1 MTKRQGLPGAG
12 ALHRARAAHFGVTGV
27 HRAKPL
33 GLADRAARGQFGRMI
48 ELLAPKPDVLAR
60 RDAIVAGLQRIVAG
74 EGVIADTV
82 RLKPYET
89 DGLAIYRQPPM
100 AVVLPQTT
108 EQVSEVLRF
117 CHANGV
123 RVVPRG
129 AGTSLSGGALPLEDS
144 VVVGLSRM
152 NRILDVDYADRC
164 ATVQAGVTNLAI
176 TGAVQGRGFFYA
188 PDPSSQLACMIGG
201 NVNMNSGGAHCLKY
215 GVTSNNLLGLKIVT
229 IDGDI
234 VDIGGAHLDAA
245 GYDWL
250 GLITGSE
257 GMLAIVTEVTVR
269 ILRGPEGARA
279 MLAGFRS
286 NEIAGACVDAIIGA
300 GIIPV
305 ALEFMDRPAIHACEA
320 FAQAGYP
327 MNAEAMLI
335 IEVEGCLDEQAA
347 LLGAI
352 EKICLGYDPVSLRI
366 AATAEE
372 SAAIW
377 KGRKG
382 AFGAVGRI
390 SPDYFCM
397 DGTIPTSRL
406 AETLRRIGEMAD
418 AVHLQ
423 VCNIF
428 HAGDGNLHP
437 LIMFNANDPAQFLRA
452 EILGADILKL
462 CVEVG
467 GCLTGEHGVGVEK
480 RDLMGTQFTAIDLD
494 QQRRI
499 KSAFDPGWLLNP
511 AKVFPL
517 QPAA

>member
-1 MTKRQGLPGAG
+1 MMDLP
-12 ALHRARAAHFGVTGV
+12 
-27 HRAKPL
+27 
-33 GLADRAARGQFGRMI
+33 
-48 ELLAPKPDVLAR
+48 APKSDVLANR
-60 RDAIVAGLQRIVAG
+60 EAIVAGLRRIVPG
-74 EGVIADTV
+74 EGVIADAV

-89 DGLAIYRQPPM
+89 DGLAIYRQPPL
-100 AVVLPQTT
+100 AVVLPETT
-108 EQVSEVLRF
+108 EQVAEILRF

-129 AGTSLSGGALPLEDS
+129 AGTSLSGGALPLADS
-144 VVVGLSRM
+144 VVVGMMRM
-152 NRILDVDYADRC
+152 NRILEVDYLDRC
-164 ATVQAGVTNLAI
+164 AVVQAGVTNLAI
-176 TGAVQGRGFFYA
+176 TGAVQERGFFYA

-215 GVTSNNLLGLKIVT
+215 GVTANNLLGLRVVT
-229 IDGDI
+229 IEGEI
-234 VDIGGAHLDAA
+234 LDIGGAHLDAA

-250 GLITGSE
+250 GLLTGSE
-257 GMLAIVTEVTVR
+257 GMLAVVTEVTVR

-279 MLAGFRS
+279 MLAGFGS
-286 NEIAGACVDAIIGA
+286 NEIAGECVDAIIGS

-320 FAQAGYP
+320 FAGAGYP
-327 MNAEAMLI
+327 MDAEALLI
-335 IEVEGCLDEQAA
+335 IEVEGCVAEQDA
-347 LLGAI
+347 LLAKLEAI
-352 EKICLGYDPVSLRI
+352 CARFDPVSLRI
-366 AATAEE
+366 AQTAEE

-406 AETLRRIGEMAD
+406 PEALRRIGEMAD
-418 AVHLQ
+418 AAQLK

-437 LIMFNANDPAQFLRA
+437 LIMFDANDRDSFARA
-452 EILGADILKL
+452 EKLGMDVLTL
-462 CVEVG
+462 CVELE
-467 GCLTGEHGVGVEK
+467 GCLTGEHGVGIEK
-480 RDLMGTQFTAIDLD
+480 RDLMGVQFSALELD

-517 QPAA
+517 TAHA